1 MVSVE
6 EASRIIFSDAPA
18 LNTEMISVN
27 SSVGRILAE
36 TVAADRP
43 FPPFD
48 RVAMDGIAISFKSY
62 EKGIRTFPIEGVQA
76 AGEPQKS
83 LGNSSNCLEAM
94 TGAMLPNGTDTV
106 IRYEDVTITDRTASI
121 KEVVN
126 KGQNV
131 HRKGIDAGQD
141 EVLLN
146 SGIRLSSAEVALLAS
161 VGKSYVRVFA
171 FPNTAIISTGDELV
185 DINSTPAAHQIRR
198 SNVYAIEAA
207 MTEMSWPST
216 LFHLADDKNELLLKL
231 GEILKAHDVIILSGG
246 VSKGKFDHIPEVMQT
261 LGVKKLFHQVNQRP
275 GKPFWFGKTDSGKTV
290 FALPGNPVS
299 TFMCFYRYIKPWMLK
314 RAGIAIAFEEAILGA
329 DFGFKPSMEYFLQV
343 RITNESGKLVALPA
357 VGGGSGD
364 FANLKDVN
372 GFLQL
377 PSQKS
382 EFRKG
387 EVFFYIPFRT

>member
-18 LNTEMISVN
+18 LNTEEVSVN
-27 SSVGRILAE
+27 GSVGRILAE
-36 TVAADRP
+36 TVTADRP

-48 RVAMDGIAISFKSY
+48 TY

-76 AGEPQKS
+76 AGEPPKS
-83 LGNSSNCLEAM
+83 LVNASNCLEAM

-106 IRYEDVTITDRTASI
+106 IRYEDITVTGGTASI
-121 KEVVN
+121 NEVVI

-131 HRKGIDAGQD
+131 HRKGIDAAQD
-141 EVLLN
+141 EVLLTP
-146 SGIRLSSAEVALLAS
+146 GIRLSSAEVALLAS
-161 VGKSYVRVFA
+161 VGKSHVRVFA
-171 FPNTAIISTGDELV
+171 FPRAAIISTGDELV
-185 DINSTPAAHQIRR
+185 DVKATPEAYQIRR

-207 MTEMSWPST
+207 MKEMSWPST
-216 LFHLADDKNELLLKL
+216 LLHLGDNKDELLVKL
-231 GEILKAHDVIILSGG
+231 GETLKVHDVIILSGG

-299 TFMCFYRYIKPWMLK
+299 TFMCFYRYTKPWILK
-314 RAGIAIAFEEAILGA
+314 RAGTAFAFEGAILGE
-329 DFGFKPSMEYFLQV
+329 DFSFKPPMEYFLQV
-343 RITNESGKLVALPA
+343 RIMNESGKLVALPA

-364 FANLKDVN
+364 FANLKEVN

-377 PSQKS
+377 PSQRS

-387 EVFFYIPFRT
+387 EVFPYIPFRT